1 MSEKKQ
7 SEKHR
12 CNKYNNDSKQ
22 CIENKCWY
30 YFQQKKCGVNYMNY
44 KDKKTADKRINRIQ
58 KRSKKISELKKSRK
72 KSRRS
77 RRSRK
82 KSKRSRK
89 ISSKRRSKK

>member
-12 CNKYNNDSKQ
+12 CNEYNNDSKQ

-44 KDKKTADKRINRIQ
+44 KDKKTAYKRINRIQ

-72 KSRRS
+72 KSR
-77 RRSRK
+77 K